1 MQVNHRY
8 VRTTTPEAF
17 DAMVADVRAGKL
29 DHEIPSHG
37 TLVRVRRQGGLRV
50 SREVIAQQ
58 RAVAAAARAE
68 RDAAA
73 KAAAEAA
80 AAIVSTEEKK

>member
-1 MQVNHRY
+1 VTVNHRY
-8 VRTTTPEAF
+8 VRTTTAEAF
-17 DAMVADVRAGKL
+17 DTMVQNVKDGRL

-50 SREVIAQQ
+50 SREDIVAQ
-58 RAVAAAARAE
+58 RAIAAAARAE

-80 AAIVSTEEKK
+80 AAIATTETK